1 MWKSAEQKKNSQ
13 RNECALCK
21 HGLQRN
27 AIASCYLSQKCAIL
41 FFLLTCPVRFI
52 FVVCCF
58 HFIVVLLFV
67 FLQLLCIIIFELHFI
82 CMCSLRFMV
91 PCANVR
97 KWSVGFR
104 YLFIIHVFCGFVLP
118 PSPHTNTH
126 THTYQMDSSQRN
138 SWFRH
143 AFSWYVW
150 FERRPISSFLLFL
163 FWSHLVSIIVFVAWQ
178 LVD

>member
-126 THTYQMDSSQRN
+126 THTKWIHLNEIHDFDTH
-138 SWFRH
+138 FRDMFDLNVAQYH
-143 AFSWYVW
+143 HFCYFCSDL
-150 FERRPISSFLLFL
+150 ISF
-163 FWSHLVSIIVFVAWQ
+163 Q
-178 LVD
+178 